1 MHILWKRQKEFEY
14 ESNSFRGAGFIGS
27 HLVDALIDRGIEVHI
42 IDNMLSGQKGNINLQ
57 AQLHVVDICSEDASE
72 IIMNIQ
78 PDAFYHL
85 AAQADVGKSVQYP
98 KYDGDVNIIGT
109 LNMLEAC
116 RKAKVGKFIFAST
129 SAVYGNVKNELL
141 SEEEI
146 TVPASFY
153 GLSKLT
159 AESYIRLFYE
169 LYRQSYT
176 ILRYANVYGPRQLP
190 KGEGGVVSVFFDR
203 LSKGGHINV
212 HGDGEQT
219 RDFIYVKDIV
229 AANIAALENGDQETI
244 QVSTSQKTSINEI
257 LSLLTN
263 IHGMSISREFTAPRE
278 GDIKHSCLC
287 NKKAR
292 DLLNWKPMY
301 TIEDGLKETYAF
313 YQLLKSDATIANFEN
328 EQLG

>member
-1 MHILWKRQKEFEY
+1 MKVMV
-14 ESNSFRGAGFIGS
+14 SGGAGFIGS
-27 HLVDALIDRGIEVHI
+27 HLVDALIDRGMEVHI
-42 IDNMLSGQKGNINLQ
+42 IDNLVAGQQANINPQ
-57 AQLHVVDICSEDASE
+57 AQLHVVDICSEEASKAILE
-72 IIMNIQ
+72 VQ

-85 AAQADVGKSVQYP
+85 AAQADVGRSVQSP

-116 RKAKVGKFIFAST
+116 RKANVGKFIFAST
-129 SAVYGNVKNELL
+129 SAVYGNLNNELL
-141 SEEEI
+141 SEEEV

-159 AESYIRLFYE
+159 AESYIKLFYE

-203 LSKGGHINV
+203 LGKGGHINV
-212 HGDGEQT
+212 HGDGKQT

-244 QVSTSQKTSINEI
+244 QVSTSQRTSINEI
-257 LSLLTN
+257 LVYLTD
-263 IHGMSISREFTAPRE
+263 IHGISILKEFTPSRE

-292 DLLNWKPMY
+292 NILNWNPIY
-301 TIEDGLKETYAF
+301 TIQDGLRETYEF
-313 YQLLKSDATIANFEN
+313 HQQLESPNTFKN
-328 EQLG
+328 ELIE

>member
-1 MHILWKRQKEFEY
+1 MKVIV
-14 ESNSFRGAGFIGS
+14 SGGAGFIGS
-27 HLVDALIDRGIEVHI
+27 HLVDALIDKGAEVHI
-42 IDNMLSGQKGNINLQ
+42 LDNLVSGQKGNVNPQ
-57 AQLHVVDICSEDASE
+57 AQLHVVDICSEEATR
-72 IIMNIQ
+72 IIMDIQ
-78 PDAFYHL
+78 PDAIYHL

-109 LNMLEAC
+109 LNILEAC
-116 RKAKVGKFIFAST
+116 RKAKVKKFIFAST
-129 SAVYGNVKNELL
+129 SAVYGNLSNELL

-203 LSKGGHINV
+203 LQKGGHINV
-212 HGDGEQT
+212 HGDGKQT

-229 AANIAALENGDQETI
+229 AANIAALEYGDQETI
-244 QVSTSQKTSINEI
+244 QVSTSLRTSINEI
-257 LSLLTN
+257 LALLTN
-263 IHGMSISREFTAPRE
+263 IHGVSISKEFTEPRE

-287 NKKAR
+287 NKKAK
-292 DLLNWKPMY
+292 DLLNWHPEY
-301 TIEDGLKETYAF
+301 TIEDGLIETYA
-313 YQLLKSDATIANFEN
+313 YQQQVESDGTSAYFQN
-328 EQLG
+328 ETMR

>member
-1 MHILWKRQKEFEY
+1 MKVIV
-14 ESNSFRGAGFIGS
+14 SGGAGFIGS
-27 HLVDALIDRGIEVHI
+27 HLVDALIDRGIEVYI
-42 IDNMLSGQKGNINLQ
+42 IDNLVSGQKENVNPQ
-57 AQLHVVDICSEDASE
+57 AQLYIVDICSEEASK
-72 IIMNIQ
+72 IIMNIR

-116 RKAKVGKFIFAST
+116 RKANVGKFIFAST
-129 SAVYGNVKNELL
+129 SAVYGNLNNELL
-141 SEEEI
+141 SEDEI

-203 LSKGGHINV
+203 LRKGGHINV
-212 HGDGEQT
+212 HGDGKQT

-229 AANIAALENGDQETI
+229 TANIAALENGDQETI
-244 QVSTSQKTSINEI
+244 QVSTSQRTSINEI
-257 LSLLTN
+257 LSYLTD
-263 IHGMSISREFTAPRE
+263 IHGISILREFTAPRE

-287 NKKAR
+287 NKKATN
-292 DLLNWKPMY
+292 LLSWKPLY
-301 TIEDGLKETYAF
+301 TIEDGLKETYEFHQHDMTSA
-313 YQLLKSDATIANFEN
+313 YLES
-328 EQLG
+328 EQMG

>member
-1 MHILWKRQKEFEY
+1 MKVIV
-14 ESNSFRGAGFIGS
+14 SGGAGFIGS
-27 HLVDALIDRGIEVHI
+27 HLVDALIDRDIEVHI
-42 IDNMLSGQKGNINLQ
+42 IDNLVAGQKENVHPR
-57 AQLHVVDICSEDASE
+57 AQLHVVDICSEEASKV
-72 IIMNIQ
+72 IMNVR

-116 RKAKVGKFIFAST
+116 RKANVGKFIFAST
-129 SAVYGNVKNELL
+129 SAVYGNLNNKLL
-141 SEEEI
+141 SEEEV

-203 LSKGGHINV
+203 LQKDGNINV
-212 HGDGEQT
+212 HGDGQQT

-229 AANIAALENGDQETI
+229 AANLAALENGDQETI
-244 QVSTSQKTSINEI
+244 QVSTSQRTSINEI
-257 LSLLTN
+257 LSFLTD
-263 IHGMSISREFTAPRE
+263 IHGISILREFTAPRD

-292 DLLNWKPMY
+292 NLLDWNPMY

-313 YQLLKSDATIANFEN
+313 HQQLESDMASTFEN
-328 EQLG
+328 ELMG

>member
-1 MHILWKRQKEFEY
+1 MKVIV
-14 ESNSFRGAGFIGS
+14 SGGAGFIGS

-42 IDNMLSGQKGNINLQ
+42 IDNLLSGQKGNINPQ
-57 AQLHVVDICSEDASE
+57 AQLHVVDICSEEASKV
-72 IIMNIQ
+72 IMNIR

-98 KYDGDVNIIGT
+98 KYDGNINIIGT
-109 LNMLEAC
+109 LNVLEAC
-116 RKAKVGKFIFAST
+116 RRAKVGKFIFAST
-129 SAVYGNVKNELL
+129 SAVYGNLNNELI

-190 KGEGGVVSVFFDR
+190 KGEGGVVSVFLDR
-203 LSKGGHINV
+203 LQKGGHINV
-212 HGDGEQT
+212 HGDGQQT

-229 AANIAALENGDQETI
+229 AANIAALESGNQETI
-244 QVSTSQKTSINEI
+244 QVSTSQKTSVNDI
-257 LSLLTN
+257 LSLLTE
-263 IHGMSISREFTAPRE
+263 IHGISIQREFTEPRE

-287 NKKAR
+287 NEKAR
-292 DLLNWKPMY
+292 NLLNWNPSY
-301 TIEDGLKETYAF
+301 TIEDGLRETYTF
-313 YQLLKSDATIANFEN
+313 NKQLESEISSAYFEN
-328 EQLG
+328 ELMG

>member
-1 MHILWKRQKEFEY
+1 MKVIV
-14 ESNSFRGAGFIGS
+14 SGGAGFIGS

-42 IDNMLSGQKGNINLQ
+42 IDNLLSGRKENINPQ
-57 AQLHVVDICSEDASE
+57 AQLHVADICSEEASKV
-72 IIMNIQ
+72 IMNIR

-98 KYDGDVNIIGT
+98 KYDGNINIIGT
-109 LNMLEAC
+109 LNVLEAC
-116 RKAKVGKFIFAST
+116 RRAKVGKFIFAST
-129 SAVYGNVKNELL
+129 SAVYGNLNNEII

-146 TVPASFY
+146 AVPASFY

-190 KGEGGVVSVFFDR
+190 KGEGGVVSVFLDR
-203 LSKGGHINV
+203 LQKGGPINV
-212 HGDGEQT
+212 HGDGQQT

-229 AANIAALENGDQETI
+229 AANIAALELGDQETI
-244 QVSTSQKTSINEI
+244 QVSTSQKTSINDI
-257 LSLLTN
+257 LSLLTE
-263 IHGMSISREFTAPRE
+263 IHGISIQREFTAPRE

-287 NKKAR
+287 NEKAR
-292 DLLNWKPMY
+292 NLLNWNPSY
-301 TIEDGLKETYAF
+301 TIENGLRETYTF
-313 YQLLKSDATIANFEN
+313 NKQLESDISSAYFEN
-328 EQLG
+328 ELMG

>member
-1 MHILWKRQKEFEY
+1 MKVIV
-14 ESNSFRGAGFIGS
+14 SGGAGFIGS
-27 HLVDALIDRGIEVHI
+27 HLVDALIDRDIEVHI
-42 IDNMLSGQKGNINLQ
+42 IDNLVAGQKENVHPR
-57 AQLHVVDICSEDASE
+57 AQLHVVDICSEEASKV
-72 IIMNIQ
+72 IMNVR

-116 RKAKVGKFIFAST
+116 RKANVGKFIFAST
-129 SAVYGNVKNELL
+129 SAVYGNLNNKLL
-141 SEEEI
+141 LEEEV

-203 LSKGGHINV
+203 LQKDGNINV
-212 HGDGEQT
+212 HGDGQQT

-229 AANIAALENGDQETI
+229 AANLAALENGDQETI
-244 QVSTSQKTSINEI
+244 QVSTSQRTSINEI
-257 LSLLTN
+257 LSFLTD
-263 IHGMSISREFTAPRE
+263 IHGISILREFTAPRD

-292 DLLNWKPMY
+292 NLLDWNPMY

-313 YQLLKSDATIANFEN
+313 HQQLESDMASTFEN
-328 EQLG
+328 ELMG

>member
-1 MHILWKRQKEFEY
+1 MKVIV
-14 ESNSFRGAGFIGS
+14 SGGAGFIGS
-27 HLVDALIDRGIEVHI
+27 HLVDALIDRGAEVHI
-42 IDNMLSGQKGNINLQ
+42 LDNLVSGQKGNVNPQ
-57 AQLHVVDICSEDASE
+57 AQLHVVDICSEEATR
-72 IIMNIQ
+72 IIMSIR
-78 PDAFYHL
+78 PDAIYHL

-109 LNMLEAC
+109 LNILEAC
-116 RKAKVGKFIFAST
+116 RKAKVKKFIFAST
-129 SAVYGNVKNELL
+129 SAVYGNLNNELL
-141 SEEEI
+141 SEEET

-203 LSKGGHINV
+203 LQKGGHINV
-212 HGDGEQT
+212 HGDGKQT

-229 AANIAALENGDQETI
+229 AANIAALEYGDQETI
-244 QVSTSQKTSINEI
+244 QVSTSLRTSINEI
-257 LSLLTN
+257 LSLLTS
-263 IHGMSISREFTAPRE
+263 IHGVSISKEFTEPRE

-287 NKKAR
+287 NKKAK
-292 DLLNWKPMY
+292 DLLNWQPEY
-301 TIEDGLKETYAF
+301 TIEDGLIETYA
-313 YQLLKSDATIANFEN
+313 YQQQVESDGTSAYFQN
-328 EQLG
+328 EPMR

>member
-1 MHILWKRQKEFEY
+1 MKVIV
-14 ESNSFRGAGFIGS
+14 SGGAGFIGS

-42 IDNMLSGQKGNINLQ
+42 IDNLVSGQKGNINPQ
-57 AQLHVVDICSEDASE
+57 AQLHVVDICSEEASKV
-72 IIMNIQ
+72 IMNIR

-98 KYDGDVNIIGT
+98 KYDGNINIIGT
-109 LNMLEAC
+109 LNVLEAC
-116 RKAKVGKFIFAST
+116 RRAKVGKFIFAST
-129 SAVYGNVKNELL
+129 SAVYGNLNNELI

-190 KGEGGVVSVFFDR
+190 KGEGGVVSVFLDR
-203 LSKGGHINV
+203 LQKGGHINV
-212 HGDGEQT
+212 HGDGQQT

-229 AANIAALENGDQETI
+229 AANIAALESGNQETI
-244 QVSTSQKTSINEI
+244 QVSTSQKTSVNDI
-257 LSLLTN
+257 LSLLTE
-263 IHGMSISREFTAPRE
+263 IHGISIQREFTEPRE

-287 NKKAR
+287 NEKAR
-292 DLLNWKPMY
+292 NLLNWNPSY
-301 TIEDGLKETYAF
+301 TIEDGLRETYTF
-313 YQLLKSDATIANFEN
+313 NKQLESEISSAYFEN
-328 EQLG
+328 ELMG

>member
-1 MHILWKRQKEFEY
+1 MKVIV
-14 ESNSFRGAGFIGS
+14 SGGAGFIGS

-42 IDNMLSGQKGNINLQ
+42 IDNLVSGRKVNINPQ
-57 AQLHVVDICSEDASE
+57 AQLHVVDICSEEASK
-72 IIMNIQ
+72 IIMNIR

-129 SAVYGNVKNELL
+129 SAVYGNLNSELL
-141 SEEEI
+141 SEDEI

-190 KGEGGVVSVFFDR
+190 KGEGGVVSVFLDR
-203 LSKGGHINV
+203 IQKGGHINV

-244 QVSTSQKTSINEI
+244 HVSTSQKTSINEI
-257 LSLLTN
+257 LSLVTD
-263 IHGMSISREFTAPRE
+263 IHGMTISRKLTAPRE

-287 NKKAR
+287 NKKAIN
-292 DLLNWKPMY
+292 LLNWKPLY
-301 TIEDGLKETYAF
+301 TIEEGLRETYAF
-313 YQLLKSDATIANFEN
+313 HQLLESDTAIKNFEN
-328 EQLG
+328 EQMG

>member
-1 MHILWKRQKEFEY
+1 MKVIV
-14 ESNSFRGAGFIGS
+14 SGGAGFIGS

-42 IDNMLSGQKGNINLQ
+42 LDNLISGQKENINPL
-57 AQLHVVDICSEDASE
+57 AQLHVVDICSEEAAI
-72 IIMNIQ
+72 IIMNIR
-78 PDAFYHL
+78 PDVIYHL

-109 LNMLEAC
+109 LNILEAS
-116 RKAKVGKFIFAST
+116 RKAKVKKIIFAST
-129 SAVYGNVKNELL
+129 SAVYGNLNNELL
-141 SEEEI
+141 SEEET

-159 AESYIRLFYE
+159 AEAYIKLFYE

-190 KGEGGVVSVFFDR
+190 KGEGGVVSVFLDR
-203 LSKGGHINV
+203 LQKGGHINV
-212 HGDGEQT
+212 HGDGKQT

-229 AANIAALENGDQETI
+229 AANIAALQYGDQETI
-244 QVSTSQKTSINEI
+244 QVSTSQRTSINEI
-257 LSLLTN
+257 LSLLTD

-287 NKKAR
+287 NKKAK
-292 DLLNWKPMY
+292 DLLKWKPIY
-301 TIEDGLKETYAF
+301 TIEDGLRETYEF
-313 YQLLKSDATIANFEN
+313 RQHLENDIACPYLEN
-328 EQLG
+328 EQMK

>member
-1 MHILWKRQKEFEY
+1 MKVIV
-14 ESNSFRGAGFIGS
+14 SGGAGFIGS

-42 IDNMLSGQKGNINLQ
+42 IDSLISGQKGYINPL
-57 AQLHVVDICSEDASE
+57 AQLHVVDICSEEASKV
-72 IIMNIQ
+72 IMNIQ

-98 KYDGDVNIIGT
+98 KYDGDINIIGT
-109 LNMLEAC
+109 LNILEAC
-116 RKAKVGKFIFAST
+116 HKAKVGKFIFAST
-129 SAVYGNVKNELL
+129 SAVYGNLNNELL
-141 SEEEI
+141 SEEEV

-169 LYRQSYT
+169 LYRQPYT
-176 ILRYANVYGPRQLP
+176 ILRYANVYGPRQQP

-203 LSKGGHINV
+203 LRKGGHINV
-212 HGDGEQT
+212 HGDGQQT

-229 AANIAALENGDQETI
+229 AANLAALESGDQETI
-244 QVSTSQKTSINEI
+244 QVSTSQRTSINEI
-257 LSLLTN
+257 LSFLTD
-263 IHGMSISREFTAPRE
+263 IHGISILREFTAPRE

-292 DLLNWKPMY
+292 NLLNWNPVY
-301 TIEDGLKETYAF
+301 TIEDGLRETYAF
-313 YQLLKSDATIANFEN
+313 HKQLGNDVDSAYFEN
-328 EQLG
+328 ELMG

>member
-1 MHILWKRQKEFEY
+1 MKVIV
-14 ESNSFRGAGFIGS
+14 SGGAGFIGS

-42 IDNMLSGQKGNINLQ
+42 IDNLVSGQKENINPQ
-57 AQLHVVDICSEDASE
+57 AQLYVVDICSEEASK
-72 IIMNIQ
+72 IIMNIR

-129 SAVYGNVKNELL
+129 SAVYGNLTNELL

-203 LSKGGHINV
+203 LRKGGHINV
-212 HGDGEQT
+212 HGDGQQT

-229 AANIAALENGDQETI
+229 AANIAALEKGDQETI
-244 QVSTSQKTSINEI
+244 QISTSQRTSINEI
-257 LSLLTN
+257 LAFLTE
-263 IHGMSISREFTAPRE
+263 IHGISILREFTAPRE

-287 NKKAR
+287 NNKAR
-292 DLLNWKPMY
+292 SLLSWKPLY

-313 YQLLKSDATIANFEN
+313 QQPLESDMTGTYFES
-328 EQLG
+328 EQMG